1 MRWGCQNRI
10 SLVLLKAKEC
20 NKTSLRDLFS
30 VYSGNSQDC
39 SQFLANVQSRFPE
52 QQHLLDYVILLWLSL
67 LWIFLEPDKS
77 WQNHEVNVRN
87 FPPYVFVQMLN
98 WYPFIIFIVNMESY
112 LNAQSKLWRNL
123 FLQIVSNHSINL
135 LHISSQL
142 LFKQQSRVL
151 GIHLAYGTRCI
162 ITQ

>member
-1 MRWGCQNRI
+1 MWWGCQNRI

-20 NKTSLRDLFS
+20 NKTSLRDWFS
-30 VYSGNSQDC
+30 VYSGNSRDC
-39 SQFLANVQSRFPE
+39 WRFLANVQSIFPE
-52 QQHLLDYVILLWLSL
+52 LQHSLDYVILLWLSL

-77 WQNHEVNVRN
+77 RQNHEFRK
-87 FPPYVFVQMLN
+87 FPPYVYVQMLN
-98 WYPFIIFIVNMESY
+98 WHPFIIFIVSMESY

-123 FLQIVSNHSINL
+123 FLQIVSNHSINF

-162 ITQ
+162 FTQ